1 MFQEQ
6 ESKIMLQT
14 NTLVTGTTSS
24 DLDSTSMTDL
34 VQHISLQQA
43 SVLWLCLNSVY
54 VKPPTSIC
62 HLVSIN

>member
-43 SVLWLCLNSVY
+43 SVRTLALFKFC
-54 VKPPTSIC
+54 IC
-62 HLVSIN
+62 EATN